1 LKRDLVVNFLVF
13 RYLRFDKTQPF
24 ISVTAILAFIGV
36 AIGVMVLIIA
46 MAIMNGFDKEFE
58 KKLFVM
64 NYPLTIYP
72 KGNFRVNTELLKTIE
87 NELPNLK
94 LSPYLSSQ
102 AVARKGEELLG
113 VMVFGV
119 DFEREKE
126 VNEIVKE
133 FSKDIEFGS
142 FDALVGDE
150 LSKSLYLNNGE
161 KFTFIFT
168 TLSAGG
174 LSVMPTIKRFSQS
187 NSFKSGLNAYD
198 KSYVFVRLED
208 LARVLNVKEGSYD
221 GIHVYTKNPFEDIKK
236 LEALLPPLIGVVGW
250 WQQNGN
256 FFAALKMEKRALFI
270 VLMLIILIACL
281 NIISSLLMTVMN
293 RRRDIALLLS
303 LGLSKAELKKVFFR
317 LGFIIGISGVF
328 VGAVLGVLG
337 LLLLDTFPIIS
348 LPADVYGTA
357 KLPLDLSVIDFSLII
372 LGSLVIA
379 LLSSYYPA
387 RKASE
392 IDVLSVLRN
401 E

>member
-1 LKRDLVVNFLVF
+1 MKRNPIINFLVF

-24 ISVTAILAFIGV
+24 ISVTAILAFIGI
-36 AIGVMVLIIA
+36 AIGVMVLIVA

-72 KGNFRVNTELLKTIE
+72 KGRFRINTEFLKTIE
-87 NELPNLK
+87 KELPNLK

-102 AVARKGEELLG
+102 AVAKKGEELLG
-113 VMVFGV
+113 AVVYGV

-126 VNEIVKE
+126 VNEIVKKY
-133 FSKDIEFGS
+133 SKDMEFDS

-150 LSKSLYLNNGE
+150 LSKSLYLSNGE
-161 KFTFIFT
+161 KFTLIFT
-168 TLSAGG
+168 TLSASG
-174 LSVMPTIKRFSQS
+174 LSVMPTIKRFLQL

-208 LARVLNVKEGSYD
+208 LAKVLNVKEGSYD
-221 GIHVYTKNPFEDIKK
+221 GIHVYTKDPFGDIKK
-236 LEALLPPLIGVVGW
+236 LEALLPPFIGVVGW

-303 LGLSKAELKKVFFR
+303 LGLSKAELRKIFFR
-317 LGFIIGISGVF
+317 LGFVIGVSGV
-328 VGAVLGVLG
+328 VIGAMLG
-337 LLLLDTFPIIS
+337 LFGLFLLDTFPIIS
-348 LPADVYGTA
+348 LPVDVYGTA
-357 KLPLDLSVIDFSLII
+357 KLPLDLSVIDFFLIV
-372 LGSLVIA
+372 LGSLLIA

-387 RKASE
+387 KKASE